1 MSERERDEHSGV
13 ETTGHEWD
21 GIKELDNPLPRWWL
35 WVFYGSIAVAVVYWI
50 LMPAWPGL
58 KGYTPGLMKQSDR
71 VDVVE
76 QLNALQAQRSQGEA
90 LLMNAS
96 LDQIERNPELQAHA
110 LAVGQSVFGD
120 NCATCHGA
128 GGGGAKGYPN
138 LRDDVWLWGGS
149 LAEIEQTI
157 RIGVRSA
164 HPETRMSMM
173 PAFGRDGMLTNAQ
186 VADVAEYVVALSGR
200 EADAAGVARG
210 RQIYADNC
218 VACHGPTG
226 QGDRAQGAP
235 DLTDREWLYG
245 SDREAIRGQ
254 IHNGRNGVM
263 PTWEGRFSPAVIK
276 ALAVY
281 VHVNAGGGEASTEAA
296 APATPTEASAPAT
309 P

>member
-281 VHVNAGGGEASTEAA
+281 VHVNAGGGEASAPTPPAASEAA
-296 APATPTEASAPAT
+296 AP
-309 P
+309 